1 MAKKTG
7 QGKGQ
12 VTAKERFQGF
22 MVHAFTA
29 SGALLGFLALLAALE
44 GRYGVMFAWLAAALV
59 VDAIDGTFARKA
71 DVKRTAPEFSGE
83 TLDLVVDYVTYVLV
97 PALAM
102 YRAGL
107 LPEAVSLAVTGMI
120 LISAALYFADIRM
133 KTGDWYFRGFP
144 AVWNMFAFL
153 AFVFRPDPWMLAA
166 IVVAFCALTFAP
178 IAFVHPMRVAR
189 LRLLNLVML
198 GAVAVLCAG
207 AIWWELDPP
216 LPVKLGL
223 AGTGLY
229 FLLIGILRSRTE

>member
-7 QGKGQ
+7 EGKGE
-12 VTAKERFQGF
+12 VPGADRLRGF

-44 GRYGVMFAWLAAALV
+44 GGYAVMFAWLTAALV
-59 VDAIDGTFARKA
+59 VDAVDGTFARRI

-83 TLDLVVDYVTYVLV
+83 ILDLVVDYVTYVLV

-107 LPEAVSLAVTGMI
+107 MPDAVSLAVTGMI
-120 LISAALYFADIRM
+120 MVSAALYFADVRM
-133 KTGDWYFRGFP
+133 KTDDWYFRGFP

-153 AFVFRPDPWMLAA
+153 AFVFRPEPWMLAA
-166 IVVAFCALTFAP
+166 IAVAFCALTFAP

-189 LRLLNLVML
+189 LRVLNLVMMGAAAAL
-198 GAVAVLCAG
+198 GGA

-223 AGTGLY
+223 AATGLY
-229 FLLIGILRSRTE
+229 FLLIGILRPRTK

>member
-7 QGKGQ
+7 EGKGQ
-12 VTAKERFQGF
+12 VTGTDRFRGF

-44 GRYGVMFAWLAAALV
+44 DRYAAMFAWLTVALV
-59 VDAIDGTFARKA
+59 VDAVDGTFARRA

-83 TLDLVVDYVTYVLV
+83 ILDLVVDYVTYVLV

-107 LPEAVSLAVTGMI
+107 MPEEVSLAATGMI
-120 LISAALYFADIRM
+120 LVSAALYFADVRM

-153 AFVFRPDPWMLAA
+153 AFVLRPDPWMLVG
-166 IVVAFCALTFAP
+166 IVIAFCALTFAP

-189 LRLLNLVML
+189 LRLLNLVMM
-198 GAVAVLCAG
+198 GAATVLSAMS
-207 AIWWELDPP
+207 IWWHLDPP

-223 AGTGLY
+223 AATGLY
-229 FLLIGILRSRTE
+229 FLLIGILRPRRE